1 MATLLYRVGRWCAT
15 HYWRVIGGWLAVL
28 LVFGALAGAFGK
40 PATSVVDIPN
50 SEFVQVMD
58 DLAER
63 LPDASGNVSAA
74 VFTTDDG
81 QAFTPEQRTAIG
93 GVIDD
98 WSEADHVVGVLGP
111 FAAQQRLDDADAQ
124 LADGREQLEAGEA
137 ELDAGAE
144 QLEAGKAQLAQA
156 EAALDAAEQMAP
168 DSPQTAALR
177 QQVDGARA
185 QVAQGEEELAQGRA
199 ELDQARSDLERGEQI
214 RDAASGVRFVS
225 ESGAA
230 AIAQLSFDLDPQS
243 MTPEER
249 EAIVEVA
256 DPLAGVGVSADFG
269 SEITQ
274 ELSVVGI
281 AEVIGLAMAGVVL
294 LLMLGSLLAAGL
306 PLLMALV
313 GVGVGLAAAVAAS
326 YLGAF
331 HTMTPALALMLG
343 LAVGIDYMLF
353 IVNRHRQ
360 HYLGGMELVT
370 SIGRANGTAGSAVV
384 FAGSTVIVA
393 LAGLLL
399 SGIPLLAQMGLVAA
413 GTVFAAVCV
422 SVTLGPALLGLLGRR
437 VASRRTWEKAGRQ
450 HVAATPVADRYVGLV
465 TRRPW
470 LTVAAVLA
478 AVGVM
483 SVPTLDLRLGLPDGS
498 AEPPGSSAAR
508 AYATVADEFGPGMNG
523 PLLVVADLPATT
535 GAAAEDAASDEAA
548 ELSAELT
555 AELLGFDGVVSV
567 VPVGESEDH
576 RTLAWQVVLDSG
588 PTEAATDETVKAIL
602 AAVPDLEDAHG
613 AEIGL
618 TGRTIANIEISDRM
632 AGVLPGYLAVVVGL
646 SMVILVLVFRS
657 LVVPLIATGGFL
669 LSVSAAFGALVAVHQ
684 WGWLGGIFGV
694 HTPGPLM
701 SFGPILLIGVLFGLA
716 MDYQMFLVS
725 GMREAHA
732 HGQEARFA
740 VRTGFNHG
748 ARVVI
753 AAAIIMFSVF
763 GGFVFSHMV
772 MVRPIGFGLAIGV
785 LVDAVL
791 IRMTLTPAL
800 MHLLD
805 EHAWWI
811 PRWLDRLLPDLDV
824 EGTKL
829 ADRLDA
835 DTAAATDPDA
845 DPEPA
850 LARV

>member
-40 PATSVVDIPN
+40 PASTVIDIPN
-50 SEFVQVMD
+50 SRFIEVMD
-58 DLAER
+58 DMATK
-63 LPDASGNVSAA
+63 LPDVTGNVSAA

-81 QAFTPEQRTAIG
+81 EAFTPAQRRA
-93 GVIDD
+93 VSEVLDD
-98 WSEADHVVGVLGP
+98 WAEADHVVGVLDP
-111 FAAQQRLDDADAQ
+111 FEVQQQMDAAGTQ
-124 LADGREQLEAGEA
+124 LAEGREQLRAGEEELQAGEA
-137 ELDAGAE
+137 
-144 QLEAGKAQLAQA
+144 QLEASRGQLEQGEQA
-156 EAALDAAEQMAP
+156 LAVAEQMAP
-168 DSPQTAALR
+168 NSSQTAFLR
-177 QQVDGARA
+177 QQVAEGRA
-185 QVAQGEEELAQGRA
+185 QLEQGEEQLAAGRE
-199 ELDQARSDLERGEQI
+199 ELDDARRELERGEQA
-214 RDAASGVRFVS
+214 RDAAAGVRFVS

-230 AIAQLSFDLDPQS
+230 AIAQISFDMDPQS
-243 MTPEER
+243 MTPEQR
-249 EAIVEVA
+249 EAIVDLAE
-256 DPLAGVGVSADFG
+256 PLAADGVEADFG
-269 SEITQ
+269 TEITQ
-274 ELSVVGI
+274 ELSVIGVG
-281 AEVIGLAMAGVVL
+281 EVVGLAMAGVVL

-313 GVGVGLAAAVAAS
+313 GVGVGLTAAMAAS
-326 YLGAF
+326 YFGAF

-360 HYLGGMELVT
+360 HYLAGMDLVT
-370 SIGRANGTAGSAVV
+370 SVGRANGTAGSAVV

-422 SVTLGPALLGLLGRR
+422 SVTLGPALLGLMGRR
-437 VASRRTWEKAGRQ
+437 IASRRTWEKAARQ

-478 AVGVM
+478 AIGVM

-498 AEPPGSSAAR
+498 SEPPGSSAAR
-508 AYATVADEFGPGMNG
+508 SYATVADEFGPGMNG
-523 PLLVVADLPATT
+523 PLMVVADLPSGTT
-535 GAAAEDAASDEAA
+535 AEEAAQKAAETSTA
-548 ELSAELT
+548 LT
-555 AELLGFDGVVSV
+555 SELLDFAGVASV

-576 RTLAWQVVLDSG
+576 RTLVWQVVLDSG
-588 PTEAATDETVKAIL
+588 PTEVATDETVKAIQ
-602 AAVPDLEDAHG
+602 AAVPGIEDSYD

-669 LSVSAAFGALVAVHQ
+669 LSISAAFGALVAVYQ
-684 WGWLGGIFGV
+684 WGWLGEVFGV

-725 GMREAHA
+725 GMKEAHA
-732 HGQEARFA
+732 HGAAARPA

-772 MVRPIGFGLAIGV
+772 MVRPIGFGLAVGV

-791 IRMTLTPAL
+791 VRMTLTPAL
-800 MHLLD
+800 MHLLG
-805 EHAWWI
+805 ERAWWI
-811 PRWLDRLLPDLDV
+811 PGWLDRLLPDLDV
-824 EGTKL
+824 EGTRL

-835 DTAAATDPDA
+835 DAATARASD
-845 DPEPA
+845 PA
-850 LARV
+850 LTPA